1 MMLSQYRVYRSDLRA
16 NRGKVFYLFG
26 DNLLHVGYG
35 GQAKEM
41 RDEPNAI
48 GVPTKKTPGMNP
60 ENFFTDS
67 EFAANAEAIMGPIF
81 EAAQRIEQGY
91 VVVVPQDGLGTGLS
105 QLPEK
110 APKTNVFLLDCLAAL
125 YKVGPSV
132 TSAEAFTPV
141 IRKYGV
147 DLSCP

>member
-48 GVPTKKTPGMNP
+48 GVPTKRRGSMEPDA
-60 ENFFTDS
+60 FFTDA
-67 EFAANAEAIMGPIF
+67 EFATNAEAIMEPIF
-81 EAAQRIEQGY
+81 EAARRIEQGY

-105 QLPEK
+105 QLPER
-110 APKTNVFLLDCLAAL
+110 APKTNMFLLDCLSAL
-125 YKVGPSV
+125 YKIGPNV
-132 TSAEAFTPV
+132 TLAEAFTPV